1 MFNGYKPTRVE
12 MDAAPAPTATETVT
26 AQPRTITAAAPTQIP
41 NVTVPADATPCASSF
56 SDAEFTTSAIGNN
69 VTSCPFAEAVRYQ
82 YLRRGVRNAPVVLDV
97 ISPVTHKSYSMACSG
112 GQVVRCSGGNNAVV
126 YLY

>member
-1 MFNGYKPTRVE
+1 

-41 NVTVPADATPCASSF
+41 SVTVPADATPCASSF
-56 SDAEFTTSAIGNN
+56 SDAEFETSAIGTS

-82 YLRRGVRNAPVVLDV
+82 YLRRGVRNAPIVLDV

-112 GQVVRCSGGNNAVV
+112 GQVVRCFGGNDAVV